1 MAACQS
7 NLNLPAALQ
16 PEVCQDK
23 AGGESVCVCVC
34 VFMYVH
40 VLPFGDR
47 GWMRVQKFPVICEFY
62 SAINLVTKVD
72 QSPGSGWGCFYPL

>member
-34 VFMYVH
+34 VYVCACIA
-40 VLPFGDR
+40 VWGS
-47 GWMRVQKFPVICEFY
+47 RVDESP
-62 SAINLVTKVD
+62 KV
-72 QSPGSGWGCFYPL
+72 SGHL

>member
-23 AGGESVCVCVC
+23 AGGESVCVCV
-34 VFMYVH
+34 FMYVH
-40 VLPFGDR
+40 ALPFGVR

>member
-7 NLNLPAALQ
+7 NLNLPAALR

-23 AGGESVCVCVC
+23 AGGGKCVC

-40 VLPFGDR
+40 VLSFGDLGR
-47 GWMRVQKFPVICEFY
+47 MRVQKCPVVCEFY

-72 QSPGSGWGCFYPL
+72 QSPGSGWGFFPQYRG